1 MTIPQISAILG
12 AIFKGF
18 MYVAAL
24 FVAIFYL
31 VMLVCVCREMSEK
44 VRMPKGWEKEKEELR
59 ERVEAQLA
67 QRRRK

>member
-12 AIFKGF
+12 AIIKGS
-18 MYVAAL
+18 MYIAAL
-24 FVAIFYL
+24 FIAIFYL
-31 VMLVCVCREMSEK
+31 VMLVSVCREWSEK
-44 VRMPKGWEKEKEELR
+44 FRTPKGWDKEQEELR